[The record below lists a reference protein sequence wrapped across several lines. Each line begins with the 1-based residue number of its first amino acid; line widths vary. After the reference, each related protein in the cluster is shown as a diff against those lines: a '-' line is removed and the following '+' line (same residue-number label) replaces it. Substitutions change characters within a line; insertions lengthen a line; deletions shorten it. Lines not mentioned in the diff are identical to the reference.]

1 MFTFPKCA
9 PHVASDRFFTAGSFA
24 GFLPLKRKR
33 RTLGSA
39 FPKSSPLQ
47 TGLGNFDN
55 IGHARFKFCFLTL
68 GPGKCPPTWSLPPCA
83 AMNMATADRQ

>member
-33 RTLGSA
+33 RTLGQRIPRIQSA
-39 FPKSSPLQ
+39 FKPASVILTTSV
-47 TGLGNFDN
+47 THDSNFV
-55 IGHARFKFCFLTL
+55 F
-68 GPGKCPPTWSLPPCA
+68 
-83 AMNMATADRQ
+83 

>member
-39 FPKSSPLQ
+39 FPESSPSSNR
-47 TGLGNFDN
+47 LGYFDN
-55 IGHARFKFCFLTL
+55 IGHAQFKFCFLTL
-68 GPGKCPPTWSLPPCA
+68 GQANVRPRGRCYRA
-83 AMNMATADRQ
+83 RR

>member
-1 MFTFPKCA
+1 MAVLAQTVRLALDFERASQRQVLSITAMFTFPKCA

-39 FPKSSPLQ
+39 FPESSPPSNRPRL
-47 TGLGNFDN
+47 F
-55 IGHARFKFCFLTL
+55 
-68 GPGKCPPTWSLPPCA
+68 
-83 AMNMATADRQ
+83 